1 MNKHLPRH
9 KYFRPIDKRRDSS
22 STGGHIKF
30 LMQSQL
36 LRSSLVHF
44 KNGRFVQAKQ
54 DRLRKLILANTFWQG
69 RFLPI
74 TTTIE
79 CRQMGV
85 WDE

>member
-9 KYFRPIDKRRDSS
+9 NYFLPITALEAPG
-22 STGGHIKF
+22 STGGDIMY
-30 LMQSQL
+30 LMKSQL
-36 LRSSLVHF
+36 FRSSLVRF
-44 KNGRFVQAKQ
+44 KNGRFVRAKH
-54 DRLRKLILANTFWQG
+54 DRLRELIQRSTSWG
-69 RFLPI
+69 SRFLPI